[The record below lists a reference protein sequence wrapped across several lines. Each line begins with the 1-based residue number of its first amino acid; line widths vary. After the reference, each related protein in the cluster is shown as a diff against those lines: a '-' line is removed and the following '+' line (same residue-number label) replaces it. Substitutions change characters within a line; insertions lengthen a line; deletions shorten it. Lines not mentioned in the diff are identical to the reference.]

1 MPSAAQINRAVAAER
16 RAVLARLSSER
27 ARFPES
33 SRQTA
38 KGKSLADRI
47 EGRLVAMQVTRSFS
61 SASPSIPEKSGRT
74 VYQLHTAF
82 PNSTMAQIRAAVA
95 ELHEAGRVKRAA
107 EPVWEPRAK
116 RWAARWYVVR
126 T

>member
-16 RAVLARLSSER
+16 RAVLARLSAER
-27 ARFPES
+27 AKLPES

-47 EGRLVAMQVTRSFS
+47 VGRLVAMQVTKNISP
-61 SASPSIPEKSGRT
+61 ASPFVPEKSGKTRF
-74 VYQLHTAF
+74 QLHAMFPTA
-82 PNSTMAQIRAAVA
+82 TMAQIRAAIT
-95 ELHEAGRVKRAA
+95 ELHDAGRVQRGA
-107 EPVWEPRAK
+107 EPVWEPRAR
-116 RWAARWYVVR
+116 RWTARYYVVR